1 VNAAAEVIYDL
12 VDPNANLIFGAVVDE
27 ALHGQV
33 SITLIATGF
42 RAQEEF
48 EARNLQAKLSAHLNS
63 LFCSQSVFDASS
75 LHLVH
80 CPKVDNKY

>member
-1 VNAAAEVIYDL
+1 MDWVVSWL
-12 VDPNANLIFGAVVDE
+12 V
-27 ALHGQV
+27 QV

-42 RAQEEF
+42 QAQEF

-75 LHLVH
+75 LLLHLSIVL
-80 CPKVDNKY
+80 KWTTNTNFIITVEY